1 MIRDIIFAKSLN
13 WLKALAVILLG
24 MAAMAF
30 LLQHY
35 GYPFSAALT
44 DAAIVILLLL
54 IGMTMLE
61 NVFRFYVP
69 KSSEWWLV
77 ILLSVMLSVV
87 LTFLGRH
94 LMQWLMAS
102 NLEYLEM
109 VGLTY
114 PIRLM
119 FFIVICLSWSAIL
132 IFYGKV
138 EDQMKTR
145 ERQEKVAQMAKDAE
159 LFHLRQQLQPH
170 FLFNSLNSISALVKA
185 QPDKAREMILQ
196 LADFLRG
203 TIKKDDRK
211 WLSVE
216 EERNYLELYLEIEK
230 VRFGHRL
237 SVVFDVDENSLSM
250 KLPPLM
256 VQPLLENAIKHG
268 LYGITGEVQ
277 ISLEFAKIGNDLQ
290 VQISN
295 PYDPSMGGKPSGEGF
310 GLESVKRRL
319 YLLYGRADLLSTQ
332 THQNEY
338 LVTLKIPQYYVQS
351 THSG

>member
-24 MAAMAF
+24 MTAIVF

-35 GYPFSAALT
+35 GYPISLALT
-44 DAAIVILLLL
+44 DSAVVIVLLL
-54 IGMTMLE
+54 IGLTMLE
-61 NVFRFYVP
+61 NVFRFYLP

-77 ILLSVMLSVV
+77 VLLSVMLSVV
-87 LTFLGRH
+87 LTFLGSY
-94 LMQWLMAS
+94 LMQWLMANNS
-102 NLEYLEM
+102 GYLEM
-109 VGLTY
+109 VAFSY

-119 FFIVICLSWSAIL
+119 FFILISLAWSTIL
-132 IFYGKV
+132 VFYGKV
-138 EDQMKTR
+138 EDQIKTK
-145 ERQEKVAQMAKDAE
+145 ERQEKIAQMAKEAE

-170 FLFNSLNSISALVKA
+170 FLFNSLNSISALVKS
-185 QPDKAREMILQ
+185 QPDKAREMVLQ

-216 EERNYLELYLEIEK
+216 EERNYLELYLDIEK

-237 SVVFDVDENSLSM
+237 SVVFKVDENSLSM

-290 VQISN
+290 VLISN

-332 THQNEY
+332 AHRNEF